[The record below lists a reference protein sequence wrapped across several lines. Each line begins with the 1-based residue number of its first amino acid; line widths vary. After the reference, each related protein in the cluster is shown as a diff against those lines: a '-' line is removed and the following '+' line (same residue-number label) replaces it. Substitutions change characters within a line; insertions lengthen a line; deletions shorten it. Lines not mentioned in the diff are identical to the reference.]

1 MNRNMLFQTPQEVRF
16 GKVLLFVIPTYLT
29 SLFNTLYAIVDGIFV
44 ASYVGTDA
52 LAAINIAYPIVNVL
66 TGIALLFA
74 TGGSAIAALY
84 IGAGKQREAERAFSV
99 SILGALVIGCL
110 IAGGI
115 LLFLT
120 PTLQMLGATMVTL
133 ENSRIYSMFW
143 LVAAPAVLGKELL
156 TYFIRV
162 DGAPS
167 FSFFL
172 ALSCGIL
179 NIVLDYVF
187 VGKLRMGIYGAA
199 LATVLG
205 IVLSCVVGICY
216 FVRKRLRARVRKT
229 CQHPRSEV
237 NKGYGLCFTMYGLS
251 LQLGVRCMVNGVS
264 EFVNQLAIAI
274 TTVVF
279 NLTAMQFAGE
289 DGIAAVSII
298 MYLQFI
304 FIGVYFGYSMGI
316 APQLGYAYGDGR
328 HAVCKKLES
337 CSLIFL
343 SIAQVVIYV
352 LTFFGAPFGVALF
365 AQGESAVCD
374 MAVRGMRVYGLGFLF
389 AGFNIFAA
397 VRMMSYGKGHWSGII
412 TFLRSFA
419 LLLLFLLILPQKFGL
434 TGVWMAVPAAEL
446 LTFFATLR
454 TWYGRRTWFQCFHM
468 SDAAQKICLL
478 YRDGK

>member
-1 MNRNMLFQTPQEVRF
+1 MLFQTSQEVRF
-16 GKVLLFVIPTYLT
+16 GKVLLLVIPTYLT

-120 PTLQMLGATMVTL
+120 PILQMLGATMVTL

-162 DGAPS
+162 DGSPS

-172 ALSCGIL
+172 ALSCGGL

-187 VGKLRMGIYGAA
+187 VGKLHMGIYGAA

-216 FVRKRLRARVRKT
+216 FVRKRLRARSRKA
-229 CQHPRSEV
+229 CQHSGLGV
-237 NKGYGLCFTMYGLS
+237 NKGYGLRFTMQGLS
-251 LQLGVRCMVNGVS
+251 LRLGVRCMVNGVS

-274 TTVVF
+274 MTVVF

-316 APQLGYAYGDGR
+316 APQLGYAHGDGR

-337 CSLIFL
+337 CSIVFL

-365 AQGESAVCD
+365 AQGGSAVCE

-389 AGFNIFAA
+389 AGLNIFAA
-397 VRMMSYGKGHWSGII
+397 VRMMSYGKGH
-412 TFLRSFA
+412 
-419 LLLLFLLILPQKFGL
+419 
-434 TGVWMAVPAAEL
+434 
-446 LTFFATLR
+446 
-454 TWYGRRTWFQCFHM
+454 
-468 SDAAQKICLL
+468 
-478 YRDGK
+478 

>member
-1 MNRNMLFQTPQEVRF
+1 MNRNMLFQTSQEVRF
-16 GKVLLFVIPTYLT
+16 GKVLLLVIPTYLT

-120 PTLQMLGATMVTL
+120 PILQMLGATMVTL

-162 DGAPS
+162 DGSPS

-172 ALSCGIL
+172 ALSCGGL

-187 VGKLRMGIYGAA
+187 VGKLHMGIYGAA

-216 FVRKRLRARVRKT
+216 FVRKRLRARSRKA
-229 CQHPRSEV
+229 CQHSGLGV
-237 NKGYGLCFTMYGLS
+237 NKGYGLRFTMQGLS
-251 LQLGVRCMVNGVS
+251 LRLGVRCMVNGVS

-274 TTVVF
+274 MTVVF
-279 NLTAMQFAGE
+279 NLTAMQFAGK

-316 APQLGYAYGDGR
+316 APQLGYAHGDGR

-337 CSLIFL
+337 CSIVFL

-365 AQGESAVCD
+365 AQGGSAVCE

-389 AGFNIFAA
+389 AGLNIFAA
-397 VRMMSYGKGHWSGII
+397 VRMMSYGKGH
-412 TFLRSFA
+412 
-419 LLLLFLLILPQKFGL
+419 
-434 TGVWMAVPAAEL
+434 
-446 LTFFATLR
+446 
-454 TWYGRRTWFQCFHM
+454 
-468 SDAAQKICLL
+468 
-478 YRDGK
+478 

>member
-1 MNRNMLFQTPQEVRF
+1 MDRNMLFQTSQEVRF

-74 TGGSAIAALY
+74 TGGSSIAALF
-84 IGAGKQREAERAFSV
+84 IGAGKQKEADRAFSV

-115 LLFLT
+115 LLSLT
-120 PTLQMLGATMVTL
+120 PTLQMLGATPVTL

-143 LVAAPAVLGKELL
+143 LVATPAVLGKELL

-216 FVRKRLRARVRKT
+216 FVRKRFRARVRKT
-229 CQHPRSEV
+229 SQRQKSEAI
-237 NKGYGLCFTMYGLS
+237 KGYGLRFSMHGLS
-251 LQLGVRCMVNGVS
+251 LRLGVRCMVNGVS

-279 NLTAMQFAGE
+279 NLTAMQFAGG

-298 MYLQFI
+298 MYLQFL
-304 FIGVYFGYSMGI
+304 FIGIYFGYSMGI
-316 APQLGYAYGDGR
+316 APQLGYAYGNGR
-328 HAVCKKLES
+328 REVCEKLES
-337 CSLIFL
+337 CSIRFLLIV
-343 SIAQVVIYV
+343 QVVIYV
-352 LTFFGAPFGVALF
+352 LTFFGAPLGVELF
-365 AQGESAVCD
+365 AERGSEVCG
-374 MAVRGMRVYGLGFLF
+374 MAVRGMRIYGLGFLF
-389 AGFNIFAA
+389 AGLNIFAA
-397 VRMMSYGKGHWSGII
+397 VRMMAYGKGHWSGII

-419 LLLLFLLILPQKFGL
+419 LLLLFLLLLPRHFGL

-446 LTFFATLR
+446 LTFFTTLR
-454 TWYGRRTWFQCFHM
+454 TWYGRSTCFHM
-468 SDAAQKICLL
+468 SDAA
-478 YRDGK
+478 RGKYFL

>member
-1 MNRNMLFQTPQEVRF
+1 MLFQTSQEVRF
-16 GKVLLFVIPTYLT
+16 GKVLLLVIPTYLT

-120 PTLQMLGATMVTL
+120 PILQMLGATMVTL

-162 DGAPS
+162 DGSPS

-172 ALSCGIL
+172 ALSCGGL

-187 VGKLRMGIYGAA
+187 VGKLHMGIYGAA

-216 FVRKRLRARVRKT
+216 FVRKRLRARSRKA
-229 CQHPRSEV
+229 CQHSGLGV
-237 NKGYGLCFTMYGLS
+237 NKGYGLRFTMQGLS
-251 LQLGVRCMVNGVS
+251 LRLGVRCMVNGVS

-274 TTVVF
+274 MTVVF

-316 APQLGYAYGDGR
+316 APQLGYAHGDGR

-337 CSLIFL
+337 CSIVFL

-365 AQGESAVCD
+365 AQGGSAVCE

-389 AGFNIFAA
+389 AGLNIFAA

-454 TWYGRRTWFQCFHM
+454 TWYGRRTWFQCFRM

-478 YRDGK
+478 NRAGKK

>member
-1 MNRNMLFQTPQEVRF
+1 MLFQTSQEVRF

-29 SLFNTLYAIVDGIFV
+29 SLFNTLYTIVDGIFV

-84 IGAGKQREAERAFSV
+84 IGAGKQKEADRAFSV
-99 SILGALVIGCL
+99 SLLGALVIGCL

-115 LLFLT
+115 LLSLT
-120 PTLQMLGATMVTL
+120 PILQMLGATPVTL

-143 LVAAPAVLGKELL
+143 LLATPAVLGKELL

-187 VGKLRMGIYGAA
+187 VGTLRMGIYGAA

-216 FVRKRLRARVRKT
+216 FIRKRFRARARKT
-229 CQHPRSEV
+229 SQRSRSEE
-237 NKGYGLCFTMYGLS
+237 NRGCGLRFTMRGLS
-251 LQLGVRCMVNGVS
+251 LRLGMRCMVNGAS

-328 HAVCKKLES
+328 HEICKKLES
-337 CSLIFL
+337 CSIRFL
-343 SIAQVVIYV
+343 LIAQAVIYV
-352 LTFFGAPFGVALF
+352 LTFFGAPLGVELF
-365 AQGESAVCD
+365 AERGSEVCE
-374 MAVRGMRVYGLGFLF
+374 MAVRGMRIYGLGFLF
-389 AGFNIFAA
+389 AGLNIFAA
-397 VRMMSYGKGHWSGII
+397 VRMMAYGKGHLSGII

-419 LLLLFLLILPQKFGL
+419 LLLLFLLLLPQQFGL
-434 TGVWMAVPAAEL
+434 AGVWMAVPAAEL
-446 LTFFATLR
+446 LTFFVSHAIKT
-454 TWYGRRTWFQCFHM
+454 H
-468 SDAAQKICLL
+468 AHPL
-478 YRDGK
+478 YQ